1 MTPADTRYSLLLVA
15 CVATNWI
22 LGASS
27 NAVVTLAQRDA
38 YRSPR
43 APRTVD
49 VSADGRTIVFQSLAG
64 LVPADINDRADIY
77 ALDRSSGAVTLESN
91 AAQGVEHSHPR
102 TSGDGRYLVFESVSG
117 DHPIDVVLR
126 DRVAGT
132 TRVLTAFDRARDPEG
147 WSRSP
152 AISRDG
158 RVVAFTSVA
167 TQLTED
173 GDANGRLEDVYILTL
188 AAGRVTR
195 ASVSS
200 TGVQM
205 PQGNSILPTLNGDG
219 RWLAFASTAP
229 LTETTAR
236 DKPRRQVY
244 LRDLRDGRTV
254 RVTRAANGGAPNGDS
269 SLPSIS
275 GDGRYVAF
283 VTEASN
289 LLNDDQNQG
298 ADVLLYDRDADAVSW
313 VSRGADGSSANG
325 ESTSPVISAD
335 GRFVTF
341 QSDASNLVCPKRC
354 ADHADDINLLWDVFL
369 FDRVSGR
376 IVRVSEDDL
385 GSWMEA
391 SAGPAVDA
399 TGSIVAFSSRHPVDS
414 DDRRDDF
421 DLFVRA
427 MPPPPT
433 VTRKVP

>member
-1 MTPADTRYSLLLVA
+1 MTSADTRYSLVLVA
-15 CVATNWI
+15 CVAATWI

-49 VSADGRTIVFQSLAG
+49 VSSDGRTIVFQSLAG
-64 LVPADINDRADIY
+64 LVPADTNDRADIY
-77 ALDRSSGAVTLESN
+77 VLDRSSGAVTLESS
-91 AAQGVEHSHPR
+91 AAQGAEHSHPR
-102 TSGDGRYLVFESVSG
+102 TSGDGRYLVFESLHG
-117 DHPIDVVLR
+117 DHPGDVVLR

-132 TRVLTAFDRARDPEG
+132 TRVLTANDRARDPQA

-152 AISRDG
+152 VISGDG
-158 RVVAFTSVA
+158 RVVAFSSVA
-167 TQLTED
+167 THLTED

-188 AAGRVTR
+188 AADTVTR

-205 PQGNSILPTLNGDG
+205 PQGNSILPTLSGDG

-236 DKPRRQVY
+236 DKPRRHVY

-254 RVTRAANGGAPNGDS
+254 RVTRTAHGGAPNGDS

-289 LLNDDQNQG
+289 LLNDDHNQG

-335 GRFVTF
+335 GRFVAF

-433 VTRKVP
+433 ITRKVP